1 MIEPSHSNSF
11 ELMKRFLY
19 YIKLTRPINCLIT
32 ALVVLVG
39 GIISSPQNSVG
50 INLILASIVAA
61 LVAASGNVINDLFDI
76 EIDKIAHPDRPLANG
91 NLKIIEAKIFYI
103 VLLIIAISISLILN
117 HQLLIITLFALTLLY
132 FYSFLLKKIPL
143 LGNIVI
149 AFLTALAFLFGGIA
163 VDNISGAIIPA
174 IFAFLI
180 NLIRELVKDAE
191 DYEGDKTYNVNTLPV
206 KYGMKRTKQI
216 ALAISI
222 MLIVFTFY
230 PFVERIYKIEYF
242 IVVMIIVNPILVHS
256 MKKLFEK
263 DDEKIYKQISS
274 ILKLNMIFGLIA
286 IYLGK

>member
-1 MIEPSHSNSF
+1 
-11 ELMKRFLY
+11 MKRFFY

-39 GIISSPQNSVG
+39 GIISSSQNSIE

-61 LVAASGNVINDLFDI
+61 IVAASGNVINDLFDI

-103 VLLIIAISISLILN
+103 VLIIIAISISLILSY
-117 HQLLIITLFALTLLY
+117 QLLIITLFALTLLY

-143 LGNIVI
+143 FGNTVI
-149 AFLTALAFLFGGIA
+149 AFLTALAFLLGGIA
-163 VDNISGAIIPA
+163 VDNFSGAVIPA

-191 DYEGDKTYNVNTLPV
+191 DYEGDKTYDVKTMPI
-206 KYGMKRTKQI
+206 KYGMQKTKQI
-216 ALAISI
+216 VLAISVI
-222 MLIVFTFY
+222 LIVFTFY

-242 IVVMIIVNPILVHS
+242 VVVMIIVNPILMYS
-256 MKKLFEK
+256 LKKLFEN
-263 DDEKIYKQISS
+263 DDKKNFQQISY
-274 ILKLNMIFGLIA
+274 ILKLDMIFGLIA

>member
-1 MIEPSHSNSF
+1 
-11 ELMKRFLY
+11 MKRFFY

-39 GIISSPQNSVG
+39 GIISSSQNTIE

-61 LVAASGNVINDLFDI
+61 IVAASGNVINDLFDI
-76 EIDKIAHPDRPLANG
+76 EIDKIAHPDRPVANG

-103 VLLIIAISISLILN
+103 VLIIIAISISLILSY
-117 HQLLIITLFALTLLY
+117 QLLIITLFALTLLY
-132 FYSFLLKKIPL
+132 FYSFILKKIPL
-143 LGNIVI
+143 FGNTII

-163 VDNISGAIIPA
+163 VDNISGAVIPA

-191 DYEGDKTYNVNTLPV
+191 DYEGDKTYDVNTIPI
-206 KYGMKRTKQI
+206 KYGMQRTKQI

-222 MLIVFTFY
+222 ILIVFTFY
-230 PFVERIYKIEYF
+230 PFIERIYKIEYF
-242 IVVMIIVNPILVHS
+242 VVVMIFVNPILIYS
-256 MKKLFEK
+256 LKKLFENNDK
-263 DDEKIYKQISS
+263 KNFQQISS
-274 ILKLNMIFGLIA
+274 ILKLDMIFGLIA

>member
-1 MIEPSHSNSF
+1 
-11 ELMKRFLY
+11 MKRFYY

-39 GIISSPQNSVG
+39 GVISSSQNSIE
-50 INLILASIVAA
+50 INLILASVVAA

-91 NLKIIEAKIFYI
+91 KLKIIEAKIFYI
-103 VLLIIAISISLILN
+103 ILLIIAISISLILN

-149 AFLTALAFLFGGIA
+149 ALLTALAFLFGGIA

-206 KYGMKRTKQI
+206 KFGMKRTKQI

-242 IVVMIIVNPILVHS
+242 IVVMIIVNPILVYS